1 MVIISMKVVVTRGHT
16 ACIHTEICSTENDDS
31 DDSHVRFKIMIK
43 IVIITMHFLF
53 VSN

>member
-1 MVIISMKVVVTRGHT
+1 MKVVVTKGHT

-31 DDSHVRFKIMIK
+31 DDSHVVRFKIMIK
-43 IVIITMHFLF
+43 IMIITIHSLF